1 MNEPSPAER
10 RARSDLSRLARGG
23 TLTLIGSVA
32 SSVLG
37 FALTLL
43 ITHGLRATGAGVV
56 FEAIALFAIVS
67 NIAELGADTGL
78 VRLVAS
84 FRATGR
90 VRDIRPLLRIALWPV
105 AVSGAAFAAAGVVW
119 APQLAR
125 AFIHGASRGDAVGD
139 IRVFS
144 LFLPAAVLTTVALSG
159 TRGFGTMRPYVAV
172 QSFVVPALR
181 PILVSIVLLAGMGAV
196 AVGVAWAV
204 PLGVGCTLALS
215 TLFLLLRQAEQ
226 RDRSPAHAPG
236 PVGALAAEF
245 WRFCIPRGI
254 SVVFTVA
261 LASIDVLMVGALR
274 TTQEAG
280 VYATAMRF
288 LGVGQFSLQAAS
300 LAIAPQLSALI
311 VRGDR
316 ARARSIFQ
324 TATSWLVLPA
334 WPTYLILGIYAPLL
348 LRVFGPQ
355 FAQGSTALLIMVPAF
370 MIFVGTGNN
379 KVALLMGGKSSWALA
394 SIGISVALNVV
405 LNLILIPH
413 LGIEGAAIA
422 YAVSLTLDTLVI
434 AVAVWAFLG
443 LHPFGRAYPVLL
455 AASLLTF
462 GAIGLFCR
470 VTFGATIGSFA
481 LFLVLACGAF
491 LAIVRR
497 ARGLLDLGVFGQTM
511 RSLGRPT
518 AGDGGSWQIPL

>member
-300 LAIAPQLSALI
+300 LVPGVFSEVFCLVGRLDRKFRPSAQYRKADGLGERH
-311 VRGDR
+311 RGQGR
-316 ARARSIFQ
+316 
-324 TATSWLVLPA
+324 LPVF
-334 WPTYLILGIYAPLL
+334 LL
-348 LRVFGPQ
+348 LGRSQRQTRIPTFLAELVRHEPAGAGPLML
-355 FAQGSTALLIMVPAF
+355 AV
-370 MIFVGTGNN
+370 
-379 KVALLMGGKSSWALA
+379 VAA
-394 SIGISVALNVV
+394 SIAANV
-405 LNLILIPH
+405 NWRP
-413 LGIEGAAIA
+413 EASA
-422 YAVSLTLDTLVI
+422 AVSATELVRWI
-434 AVAVWAFLG
+434 
-443 LHPFGRAYPVLL
+443 
-455 AASLLTF
+455 
-462 GAIGLFCR
+462 
-470 VTFGATIGSFA
+470 
-481 LFLVLACGAF
+481 
-491 LAIVRR
+491 
-497 ARGLLDLGVFGQTM
+497 
-511 RSLGRPT
+511 
-518 AGDGGSWQIPL
+518 